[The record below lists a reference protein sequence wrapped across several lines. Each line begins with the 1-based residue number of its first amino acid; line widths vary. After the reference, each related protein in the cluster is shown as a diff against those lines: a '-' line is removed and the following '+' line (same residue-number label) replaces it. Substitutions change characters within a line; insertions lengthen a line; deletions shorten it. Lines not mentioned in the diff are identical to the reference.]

1 MTTSRTSAIARSA
14 IQGLLARER
23 QRFEREHPL
32 AARAAA
38 SANAHWLHGV
48 PMHWMHDWGT
58 PFPIVVREAQ
68 GAHVVDVDG
77 KRYADFCLGDT
88 GAMFGHSPVP
98 VARALAEQAAR
109 GLACMLPSEAV
120 SAVGAALARVFRL
133 PYWQVTQTASD
144 ANRCVLR
151 WARAITGRRFVL
163 VFDGCYHGMV
173 DDTCV
178 ALERGRTVPVPSL
191 IGQVYDLASATRVVA
206 FNDLPALEQALKAR
220 DIACVLCEPALTN
233 TGMVLP
239 DPGLHPA
246 LRELTRKHGTLLAI
260 DETHTLST
268 GLGGYSRVCGLEP
281 DFLVVGKAV
290 AGGFPCAVY
299 GFNAELRER
308 MLGVLAGKPGGVSG
322 MGTTLSANALAIAAL
337 NACLSEVMTPSA
349 YSHMID
355 HAVMLEEALDETF
368 RPDGWPFSV
377 TRIGARLE
385 LLFRAELPRNAVEA
399 SVGLDDELSLSLRLY
414 LVNRGVLIT
423 PFHNMMLVSPAT
435 TRADLELLRA
445 AFADWLRELKP
456 LAAQA

>member
-1 MTTSRTSAIARSA
+1 MTARNAELARSTIDA
-14 IQGLLARER
+14 MLACER
-23 QRFEREHPL
+23 QRFEREHAL
-32 AARAAA
+32 SARAHAA
-38 SANAHWLHGV
+38 GAAHWLHGV

-58 PFPIVVREAQ
+58 AFPIVVREAE
-68 GAHVVDVDG
+68 GAHLVDVDG
-77 KRYADFCLGDT
+77 RRYVDFCLGDT
-88 GAMFGHSPVP
+88 GAMFGHSPPP
-98 VARALAEQAAR
+98 VARALASQGAR
-109 GLACMLPSEAV
+109 GITCMLPSEDV
-120 SAVGAALARVFRL
+120 GAVGAALARVFRL

-151 WARAITGRRFVL
+151 WARGITGRRFVV

-178 ALERGRTVPVPSL
+178 RLEGGRTVAKPSL

-206 FNDLPALEQALKAR
+206 FNDVAGLEQALKTR
-220 DIACVLCEPALTN
+220 DVACVLCEPALTN
-233 TGMVLP
+233 IGMVLP
-239 DPGLHPA
+239 DPGLHVS

-281 DFLVVGKAV
+281 DFLVVGKAI

-308 MLGVLAGKPGGVSG
+308 MLGVLAAKPAGHSG

-337 NACLSEVMTPSA
+337 NATLSEVMTPAA
-349 YSHMID
+349 YAHMIE
-355 HAVMLEEALDETF
+355 HAVMLEEGLEERF
-368 RPDGWPFSV
+368 RPEGWPFSV

-385 LLFRAELPRNAVEA
+385 LLFRSKPPRNAVEA
-399 SVGLDDELSLSLRLY
+399 RVGLDDDLSLALRLY
-414 LVNRGVLIT
+414 LLNRGVLIT

-435 TRADLELLRA
+435 TRADLETLCA
-445 AFADWLRELKP
+445 AFGDWLRELRS
-456 LAAQA
+456 A